1 MIALG
6 ATFEKHSDEF
16 LKFERVENPRHQ
28 RPDLCAFL
36 MLHDL
41 SPMPPLR
48 GSGSMARDMVSAAE
62 HDEIFLDVDCNTLA
76 MNATEADIVTLI
88 RCGVRFSEEYDSLCM
103 FV

>member
-1 MIALG
+1 MLNIQEL
-6 ATFEKHSDEF
+6 FEKHESEF
-16 LKFERVENPRHQ
+16 LKFDRETAPRHP

-36 MLHDL
+36 MLHEL

-48 GSGSMARDMVSAAE
+48 GSGSMARDMVSAAG

-88 RCGVRFSEEYDSLCM
+88 RCGVRFSAEYDSLCM